1 MTNGPSA
8 GSPYVILVADDDDSL
23 RETLMMLLQSEG
35 YVVHGAA
42 DGEETLEA
50 VKRHRPA
57 VLVLDLGMPRR
68 DGFDVLAELPVLDL
82 DTQPPDTIVLTGRA
96 GAADGMRA
104 IRAGAIGFLTKP
116 ARAVELLAL
125 VRRALDARAA
135 LHQRRTLFEQSHKTW
150 VCTIPCRRTS
160 IRPVVNQIGAE
171 MAVFVFAGDIR
182 PRRVLM
188 GLDEILTNAVLHGGL
203 EIGSEQRDGVSP
215 ATSAP
220 LVSERENDPT
230 YADRRIRVE
239 VDLTPEAVRVSVTD
253 PGPGFD
259 VSALPDPDDPEAI
272 MQAHG
277 RGILMA
283 RALVSEVR
291 YEEGGRRVVL
301 VQRAEDSEER
311 IPGR

>member
-1 MTNGPSA
+1 MTGVRSA
-8 GSPYVILVADDDDSL
+8 GSAPVVLVADDDAL
-23 RETLMMLLQSEG
+23 RETLTMLLRSEG

-42 DGEETLEA
+42 DGEETLES
-50 VKRHRPA
+50 VRSHRPA

-68 DGFDVLAELPVLDL
+68 DGFEVLAELPTLDL

-125 VRRALDARAA
+125 VRRALDGRAA
-135 LHQRRTLFEQSHKTW
+135 LEQRRTLFERSHKTW
-150 VCTIPCRRTS
+150 ACSIPCRRAS
-160 IRPVVNQIGAE
+160 IRPLVNQIGAE

-188 GLDEILTNAVLHGGL
+188 GLDEILANAVIHGGL
-203 EIGSEQRDGVSP
+203 EVGSETRSDET
-215 ATSAP
+215 TSYET
-220 LVSERENDPT
+220 LIREREEDPA
-230 YADRRIRVE
+230 YGDRRIEIE
-239 VDLTPEAVRVSVTD
+239 VDLTPERVRIAVTD

-259 VSALPDPDDPEAI
+259 VATLPDPDDPEAI
-272 MQAHG
+272 MSAHG

-283 RALVSEVR
+283 RALVTEVR
-291 YEEGGRRVVL
+291 YEEGGRRVTL
-301 VQRAEDSEER
+301 TQRAEEVQEQ